1 MIKGILA
8 LFRSGLIF
16 NPVVLCGIIF
26 GIIGMTALEDE
37 QFTAYYSNPCLYV
50 LMLMIS
56 VVYVYSFKCVYVL
69 GKNQIDWKETSLS
82 MFGHFLIMV
91 VSFISSMLFISMVGS
106 FFSPRIKSQKNKNE
120 AAVVVN
126 IEETEMFTNNFAP
139 IENDLETLQKEYDE
153 IMKSYTIPQ

>member
-37 QFTAYYSNPCLYV
+37 QFTAYYSNPCLYI
-50 LMLMIS
+50 LMLMLS
-56 VVYVYSFKCVYVL
+56 AVYVYNFRCIYVL

-82 MFGHFLIMV
+82 MFGHFLMMV
-91 VSFISSMLFISMVGS
+91 VSFISSMLFISMVMS
-106 FFSPRIKSQKNKNE
+106 LFSPRVKPKQNKQE
-120 AAVVVN
+120 VVV
-126 IEETEMFTNNFAP
+126 EETVSITNNFET
-139 IENDLETLQKEYDE
+139 IEKDLEILQSEYEE
-153 IMKSYTIPQ
+153 IMKAYATPQ